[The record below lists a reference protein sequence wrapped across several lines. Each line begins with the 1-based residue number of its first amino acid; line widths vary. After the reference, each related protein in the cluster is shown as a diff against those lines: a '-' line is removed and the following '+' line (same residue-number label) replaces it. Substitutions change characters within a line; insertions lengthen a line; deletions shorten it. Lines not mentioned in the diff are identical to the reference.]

1 MQVVFDNFSLVL
13 EGFEKTLWLIFF
25 SGLIAIVLGTLLAA
39 MRVSP
44 VPIMRGAGTSYINV
58 LRNTPLLLVLFMFR
72 DAFPQVGFIYDVND
86 YFNFFF
92 VSATVGLGLYT
103 AAFVCEALRSG
114 INSIPIG
121 QAEAARSIGMT
132 FGQSMTNIIL
142 PQAFRAVIPPLA
154 NTYIALA
161 KNTSVAL
168 AVGVTEA
175 SFQMSKL
182 RNNHTSEQWWIVG
195 TFALGYMLIVWS
207 IAAIARLLE
216 RRTRVTA
223 A

>member
-1 MQVVFDNFSLVL
+1 MQVILDNFSLVL
-13 EGFEKTLWLIFF
+13 EGFEKTLWLLLCA
-25 SGLIAIVLGTLLAA
+25 GVIALVVGTALVA

-44 VPIMRGAGTSYINV
+44 VPIMRATGTAYITV
-58 LRNTPLLLVLFMFR
+58 FRNTPLLLVLFLFR
-72 DAFPQVGFIYDVND
+72 DAFPQVGFTYDVND

-92 VSATVGLGLYT
+92 VAATVGMGLYT

-114 INSIPIG
+114 INSIPVG

-132 FGQSMTNIIL
+132 FGQSMTNVIL
-142 PQAFRAVIPPLA
+142 PQAFRAVVPPLA

-168 AVGVTEA
+168 AAGVTEA

-182 RNNHTSEQWWIVG
+182 RNNHTSDQWWIIA
-195 TFALGYMLIVWS
+195 TFALGYMVIVWS
-207 IAAIARLLE
+207 IAGLARLAE
-216 RRTRVTA
+216 RRARVAT
-223 A
+223 

>member
-1 MQVVFDNFSLVL
+1 MRVIFDNFSLIV
-13 EGFEKTLWLIFF
+13 EGFEKTLLLLLFA
-25 SGLIAIVLGTLLAA
+25 GLIALVVGTVLVA

-44 VPIMRGAGTSYINV
+44 VPVMRGAGTTYINV
-58 LRNTPLLLVLFMFR
+58 FRNTPLLLVLFLFR
-72 DAFPQVGFIYDVND
+72 DAFPQVGFTYDVND

-92 VSATVGLGLYT
+92 VAATVGLGLYT
-103 AAFVCEALRSG
+103 SAFLCEALRSG
-114 INSIPIG
+114 INSIPLG

-132 FGQSMTNIIL
+132 FGQSMTNVIL

-168 AVGVTEA
+168 AAGVTEA

-182 RNNHTSEQWWIVG
+182 RNDHTTDQWWIIG
-195 TFALGYMLIVWS
+195 AFALGYMVIVWS
-207 IAAIARLLE
+207 IAGLARLAE
-216 RRTRVTA
+216 RRARVSS
-223 A
+223 

>member
-1 MQVVFDNFSLVL
+1 MNVVIDNFSLVV
-13 EGFEKTLWLIFF
+13 EGFEKTLWLLLCA
-25 SGLIAIVLGTLLAA
+25 GVIAFVVGTVLVS

-44 VPIMRGAGTSYINV
+44 VPIMRGTGTAYITIF
-58 LRNTPLLLVLFMFR
+58 RNTPLLLVLFLFR
-72 DAFPQVGFIYDVND
+72 DAFPQVGFTYDVND

-92 VSATVGLGLYT
+92 VAATVGLGLYT

-114 INSIPIG
+114 INSIPVG

-132 FGQSMTNIIL
+132 FGQSMTNVIL

-154 NTYIALA
+154 NTYISLA

-168 AVGVTEA
+168 AAGVTEA

-182 RNNHTSEQWWIVG
+182 RNNHTSDQWWIIAA
-195 TFALGYMLIVWS
+195 FALGYMVIVWS
-207 IAAIARLLE
+207 IAGIARLAE
-216 RRTRVTA
+216 RRARVST
-223 A
+223 